1 MIMANIIR
9 AVVALF
15 WLIASGFIFFLAY
28 IVMQTEGDP
37 RTLWSW
43 LVMCGF
49 TFVSA
54 TFLAYTI
61 VFGASHRE
69 SDPHHHKH
77 LTDNA

>member
-1 MIMANIIR
+1 MAKIIR

-15 WLIASGFIFFLAY
+15 WLIASGFIGFLAY
-28 IVMQTEGDP
+28 IVIQTEGDP
-37 RTLWSW
+37 RALWAW

-61 VFGASHRE
+61 IFGASHRDSE
-69 SDPHHHKH
+69 QHHHKH